1 MIKKTGK
8 PIEGSSMKVS
18 YFLSKKKIL
27 GLFLLIFGITILL
40 MIIFPRIDINI
51 MVFVALMS
59 VMLIVKAFETQGS
72 KRYIIPGLM
81 FLLISIFL
89 ILYYLFFEDEI
100 ELKRIWPILGIFP
113 GISLIVYYIM
123 PKTRSLA
130 TIIPGIFIL
139 LLSLVILMITIG
151 VINISFRTF
160 LALLVSGMIIITGL
174 YFVFNN
180 EIKFFQKHIKKKKLV
195 KKP

>member
-123 PKTRSLA
+123 SKTRSLA